1 MKIKRLLTTLALM
14 VLFLLVGS
22 VGWAQIATHV
32 VISEVYGGGGNTGA
46 PYKNDYVEL
55 YNPTGSAIDISN
67 WSVQYASATG
77 TTWTVTSFGASKTIP
92 ARGYFL
98 VKLAGGATGVDLPT
112 AEVTNTGMN
121 LSGTNGKVA
130 LVNSTTAL
138 SGANPTDASI
148 VDKVGFGTAN
158 GYETAAAPAPSNTTS
173 IERKANTTSTAITL
187 ASGGV
192 DYLLGNGWDSDN
204 NSQDFVSQSSLS
216 PQNTSSATEPDTQAP
231 QATFNPANAA
241 TGVALNSDITIT
253 FDEAIRKLDDSDIDD
268 TNVDAL
274 ITLKKDNSSGADVTF
289 DATIDVDNKIV
300 TINPTADFDF
310 NQVYYVAIA
319 SVEDASGNAT
329 GTLSASFTSRAA
341 STDATVTSGVYTV
354 TGDPIWTI
362 TNIPSAETLATFEG
376 NITPAAGAT
385 FDTYLSDGSTL
396 ATTDLL
402 TGYKVIVTAE
412 DGATTNTY
420 VITKN
425 VSLSTETDFTAY
437 SLPSQTGAATI
448 DNVNHTISV
457 EVPCGTDVTALIATF
472 SLSPGANAKVGTD
485 AQTSA
490 TTPNNF
496 TSPVTYIVTAED
508 GSTTQDWVV
517 TVTFQNH
524 LALTAPNGGATYY
537 AGDII
542 EASWTSCNITNVKV
556 EITTNGTDWTELI
569 ATTPAADGKEN
580 ITIPSDIYSTTCKV
594 RITDL
599 GTSGLSDVSDA
610 DFTIIPTVS
619 DLATLR
625 SKPTGA
631 TKYKYT
637 GEAIITFAQTFRN
650 QKWMQD
656 ATAGI
661 VIDDNTNVLAKAWV
675 RGDKVTGIVGTLGTN
690 NGNLQFIPT
699 ASGSDPISSGHTV
712 TPTVI
717 TVTDLN
723 TNFETYESQLVKM
736 VNLSFTSVGNF
747 ANGVSYG
754 FKDAGEVAGNFRTT
768 FFDVDYIST
777 AIPTAENRVTI
788 TGILNSRTTA
798 PTNLIT
804 ARDLADFQSSVATVS
819 SATYT
824 VDGGAGTI
832 TNIHFSHDLAT
843 FEGNLT
849 PAAGAT
855 FETYQ
860 ADGTT
865 VAADLQTGYKV
876 IVTAQDGL
884 TTKTYTITMN
894 VASADATVTSTVYTV
909 NSTDNTITN
918 ISYAETLAA
927 FEGNIT
933 PAAGATFE
941 TYLADGTT
949 VATDLAT
956 GYKLICTAED
966 GTTKKTYTITV
977 NTEPSHD
984 ANITA
989 YSILGNNGTINAG
1002 AKTIAVTVPYGTT
1015 LTNLVATFTLSA
1027 NATAK
1032 VGATAQ
1038 VSGVTTN
1045 DFSSPV
1051 VYDVTAEDG
1060 ATVLNWTVTVT
1071 VAPASTDATVTS
1083 TEYTVNSTAF
1093 TITGIPYNET
1103 LATFEGNLTPAT
1115 GATFETYLA
1124 DGTTVATDLATG
1136 YKVIVTAQDGT
1147 TKNTYTITLMD
1158 APVGDLFF
1166 SEYIEGSSSNKALE
1180 IYNGTGSDV
1189 DLSIYSV
1196 KLFANGA
1203 VAASN
1208 TQALTGTLVNGE
1220 VYVITNTNANATI
1233 QAQSDITSTV
1243 TFFNGDDA
1251 VGLYKNDVLIDVIG
1265 VIGTDPGTNWPVAG
1279 TGATSEF
1286 TLIRKDAVVEG
1297 TTDWAASAGT
1307 DADNSQW
1314 VVYPQDFASGLG
1326 SHKQP
1331 LPSTDNDILTFTI
1344 PTQLGTTS
1352 IDNVTHTVV
1361 VNMPTG
1367 TDVTALVPT
1376 ITVSTGASISPASGV
1391 AQDFTTSKT
1400 YTVTAEGGN
1409 TQNWNI
1415 SMVILSNVA
1424 TLSDIKV
1431 DNNSIAGFVSTTYD
1445 YTVTL
1450 PYGTT
1455 ATPVVTVNT
1464 TDADA
1469 DAVVTPAA
1477 DVTSAT
1483 AADRTTTIAVTAE
1496 DGVTTQN
1503 YTVLFNVEAPSTDAT
1518 VTSTVYT
1525 VNSTDNTI
1533 TDVPATETLATFEG
1547 NLTPAAGAT
1556 FETYEA
1562 DGTTVATNLATGY
1575 KVIVTAQDGTTKK
1588 TYTVTLNTV
1597 LSTAAN
1603 ILTYTV
1609 SGVNATVNGTNQ
1621 TVAATLPY
1629 GTNLTALVA
1638 TYTLSPAA
1646 TAKVNGVAQQSGVT
1660 ANDFTNP
1667 VVYNVTAEDGTT
1679 IVDWTVTI
1687 TTEAPS
1693 ADATITSAVY
1703 TVNSADN
1710 TITNVPYNETL
1721 ATFEGNLT
1729 PATGATFETY
1739 QADGTTV
1746 ATDLASG
1753 YKVVVTAQDGTTIKT
1768 YTITLNVAPPMDL
1781 FISEYIEGGSNNKAI
1796 EIYNPTNTTIDLTQY
1811 SLKKGTNG
1819 ADYSTNLPLTGTLEP
1834 GDVYVVAHTSAV
1846 DSVKSVADYIDAAGT
1861 IVYFNGDDP
1870 IGLFKG
1876 DDLIDV
1882 VGVVTGTDPG
1892 DGWAVAGT
1900 ANATLNHT
1908 LVRKDNVTI
1917 GTTDWT
1923 ASAGTDAATS
1933 QWVVYPQDR
1942 FAFLGWHINKS
1953 SDNDILTFAFAA
1965 QTAPATINATAHT
1978 VSIEVLNGTAVTAL
1992 VPTITVSKF
2001 ATINPAS
2008 GAAQDFT
2015 NPVVYTVTAQDGTT
2029 QTWTVT
2035 VTVSA
2040 TISSQKDITSFSIP
2054 NQTSVDINA
2063 AAGTVAVVM
2072 PFGTDVTSLTPT
2084 IAVSAGAN
2092 INPASGVAQD
2102 FTNPVEYTVT
2112 AQDASTKVWTVTVSV
2127 PDVAL
2132 TSIHDIQYTTD
2143 ASGDSPLKGQQVRTK
2158 GVVTAMKTGTNSFN
2172 MWLQDGTQPW
2182 GGIYVYGVD
2191 NANAVTVGDSVELFA
2206 TVDEYYN
2213 LTELK
2218 TITALN
2224 NLGAGTLPAVA
2235 SIGIA
2240 DAKTEAYEGMLV
2252 KITNVECTVVDAG
2265 NGMFTVSDG
2274 TNTMNIDDFLYKYTP
2289 AQGTRYDITGVIDF
2303 SYSEFKV
2310 LPRDASDVSINTSAT
2325 VNPFATFVA
2334 YPNPFT
2340 NEIRFE
2346 GADVA
2351 RVTVTSIIGQVVMDR
2366 TITGENYINTQELVR
2381 GIYLVKFTTKKGES
2395 VLRKLIKEY

>member
-1 MKIKRLLTTLALM
+1 MKIKNLLTTM
-14 VLFLLVGS
+14 VLTAIFLIAGKVGWGQVLLNENFNYGTSAGGLTTITTNWTGFSGTTNVGYATTSLSMANYASNSIGGSATYSTSNSEDIARTFAAQTTGSLYASFLLN
-22 VGWAQIATHV
+22 AT
-32 VISEVYGGGGNTGA
+32 NTSTSGTYFVTFRDNAGA
-46 PYKNDYVEL
+46 FFGRLQSKQ
-55 YNPTGSAIDISN
+55 GSAAGKL
-67 WSVQYASATG
+67 V
-77 TTWTVTSFGASKTIP
+77 FGIGAGSTIT
-92 ARGYFL
+92 F
-98 VKLAGGATGVDLPT
+98 
-112 AEVTNTGMN
+112 
-121 LSGTNGKVA
+121 GTNEY
-130 LVNSTTAL
+130 
-138 SGANPTDASI
+138 D
-148 VDKVGFGTAN
+148 
-158 GYETAAAPAPSNTTS
+158 
-173 IERKANTTSTAITL
+173 ANTTYLVVIKFDFVAGATNDVASLYILTAPTNSVPGTPEATSTGATDPAQLSQIAIRQ
-187 ASGGV
+187 ASGCGTGIIDGLRITQSWAEAAGIDV
-192 DYLLGNGWDSDN
+192 TAPTKEFSPTNGSTD
-204 NSQDFVSQSSLS
+204 VV
-216 PQNTSSATEPDTQAP
+216 QNT
-231 QATFNPANAA
+231 N
-241 TGVALNSDITIT
+241 ITIT
-253 FDEAIRKLDDSDIDD
+253 YDDFIRNIDDSEI
-268 TNVDAL
+268 TNANVGSL
-274 ITLKKDNSSGADVTF
+274 ITLKKTDAAGADVAFT
-289 DATIDVDNKIV
+289 ATIDATKQVI
-300 TINPTADFDF
+300 TINPDADLDG
-310 NQVYYVAIA
+310 NQLYYVAIA
-319 SVEDASGNAT
+319 DVEDVNGN
-329 GTLSASFTSRAA
+329 LSAGSNITFTTIDPFAPSITNVAITEAAPYYAGDNVTVTWTSANVDFVKIEAWVPATSSWAELVA
-341 STDATVTSGVYTV
+341 STDATDGSELVTIPSTAYYNTGYKVRVSYITTPAVNAESSTFTVIATPTINKIQSQTTDGDLSVYDGQIVRTSGIITFSGTGEYVIQDGDGSWNGIYVFDSAFDLTSVEGDNVTIKATVSKFNGVTQLATVTSLVVNSSGNPLPAITALTTSQLTEEYEGVLVKVVNAAVTSVDAANGKFTINDGSGALIVDDNLYGSSEVGVVVGQEFTITGIGYYNNEFQILPRYAADMLSATDTV
-354 TGDPIWTI
+354 GSTVYNVSQGGLTI
-362 TNIPSAETLATFEG
+362 TNVPYGTSLATFEG
-376 NITPAAGAT
+376 NITAA
-385 FDTYLSDGSTL
+385 
-396 ATTDLL
+396 
-402 TGYKVIVTAE
+402 
-412 DGATTNTY
+412 
-420 VITKN
+420 
-425 VSLSTETDFTAY
+425 
-437 SLPSQTGAATI
+437 
-448 DNVNHTISV
+448 
-457 EVPCGTDVTALIATF
+457 
-472 SLSPGANAKVGTD
+472 AN
-485 AQTSA
+485 
-490 TTPNNF
+490 
-496 TSPVTYIVTAED
+496 
-508 GSTTQDWVV
+508 
-517 TVTFQNH
+517 
-524 LALTAPNGGATYY
+524 
-537 AGDII
+537 
-542 EASWTSCNITNVKV
+542 
-556 EITTNGTDWTELI
+556 
-569 ATTPAADGKEN
+569 
-580 ITIPSDIYSTTCKV
+580 
-594 RITDL
+594 
-599 GTSGLSDVSDA
+599 
-610 DFTIIPTVS
+610 
-619 DLATLR
+619 
-625 SKPTGA
+625 
-631 TKYKYT
+631 
-637 GEAIITFAQTFRN
+637 
-650 QKWMQD
+650 
-656 ATAGI
+656 
-661 VIDDNTNVLAKAWV
+661 
-675 RGDKVTGIVGTLGTN
+675 
-690 NGNLQFIPT
+690 
-699 ASGSDPISSGHTV
+699 
-712 TPTVI
+712 
-717 TVTDLN
+717 
-723 TNFETYESQLVKM
+723 
-736 VNLSFTSVGNF
+736 
-747 ANGVSYG
+747 
-754 FKDAGEVAGNFRTT
+754 
-768 FFDVDYIST
+768 
-777 AIPTAENRVTI
+777 
-788 TGILNSRTTA
+788 
-798 PTNLIT
+798 
-804 ARDLADFQSSVATVS
+804 
-819 SATYT
+819 
-824 VDGGAGTI
+824 
-832 TNIHFSHDLAT
+832 
-843 FEGNLT
+843 
-849 PAAGAT
+849 AT

-860 ADGTT
+860 ADGTS
-865 VAADLQTGYKV
+865 VAADLATGYKV
-876 IVTAQDGL
+876 IVTAQDGI
-884 TTKTYTITMN
+884 TKSTYVITIN
-894 VASADATVTSTVYTV
+894 DPSNIATVTSGTYTV

-918 ISYAETLAA
+918 IPYSETLAA

-933 PAAGATFE
+933 PAAGATFD

-966 GTTKKTYTITV
+966 GTTKKTYTITL

-989 YSILGNNGTINAG
+989 YSILGNNGIINAG
-1002 AKTIAVTVPYGTT
+1002 DKTIAVTVPYGTT
-1015 LTNLVATFTLSA
+1015 LTNLVATFTLST
-1027 NATAK
+1027 NASAK

-1038 VSGVTTN
+1038 ESGVTTN

-1103 LATFEGNLTPAT
+1103 LATFEGNLTPAA

-1136 YKVIVTAQDGT
+1136 YKVIVTAQDGS

-1166 SEYIEGSSSNKALE
+1166 SEYIEGSSNNKALE

-1265 VIGTDPGTNWPVAG
+1265 TIGTDPGTNWPVAG

-1409 TQNWNI
+1409 TQNWNV
-1415 SMVILSNVA
+1415 SVVILSNVA

-1431 DNNSIAGFVSTTYD
+1431 DNSSIAGFVSTTYD

-1703 TVNSADN
+1703 TVNSTDN

-1876 DDLIDV
+1876 NDLIDV

-1892 DGWAVAGT
+1892 DGWAVAGV
-1900 ANATLNHT
+1900 ANATLNRT

-2158 GVVTAMKTGTNSFN
+2158 GVVTAMKTGTSSFN

-2182 GGIYVYGVD
+2182 GGIYVYGV
-2191 NANAVTVGDSVELFA
+2191 NNSYTVAVGDSVELFA

-2235 SIGIA
+2235 SIGIS